1 VWRQGV
7 KRKTRWKFWH
17 HLFSILRRNPAV
29 WDHYLTVCAHNEHFL
44 EYRQIVR
51 DEIEA
56 QLAEFLANES
66 QTVYQEPVAVEE
78 KQVQAV

>member
-1 VWRQGV
+1 
-7 KRKTRWKFWH
+7 
-17 HLFSILRRNPAV
+17 
-29 WDHYLTVCAHNEHFL
+29 VCAHNEHFL

-66 QTVYQEPVAVEE
+66 QTVYQEPVATETKEV
-78 KQVQAV
+78 QVV